1 VALGRRSA
9 AAAAALAALLLPATP
24 VAAAPSPV
32 PAAATASQSPAAAAP
47 SSLAATATATATP
60 SSLAATATATA
71 TATAAAAAPSPTGHA
86 DRLPDLVKAAT
97 VGAAS
102 ITAGRAHSCAI
113 TSIGAVYCWGANANG
128 QLGDGQAPNGSTT
141 AVAATGTGDLTG
153 IAVQVDA
160 GAAHTCA
167 IDTAGLAYCWGANS
181 AGQLGNGDGPD
192 QDTPVRVD
200 ALQTRTLVEITT
212 GDDHSCAID
221 DQGAVWCWGD
231 DAHGQLG
238 APGLGASTS
247 TPVQV
252 STATGMTDPVVDIAA
267 GGDTTCAAT
276 ATGKL
281 YCWGQGDQGEVGDG
295 ASADRS
301 EPVAVSTGTTV
312 RQVAVG
318 AARSC
323 AVDADGSAFCWGAGI
338 GAQPAAVDAGGTK
351 FLQVAVGGAHMCG
364 LDRDDTAYCWGDGDD
379 GAIGDGSTVDR
390 ADPVLVAAGDRVP
403 GATLRDIEA
412 GDRHSCALDDGGV
425 AYCWGADTAG
435 QLGNAA
441 SGSSSVPV
449 RVRGLPRAP
458 AAVTGL
464 TVTALDGG
472 LRVSW
477 HPAGDFGTGTFK
489 SYLAVT
495 SNFEATCTVAAPAG
509 AGCDLTGLDG
519 GHAYDVAV
527 LTLTSDGSALSSFAT
542 AAPDA
547 AASLPPSAAPTEP
560 HHDPGLPDTGS
571 APLLLIAIGTLFVGL
586 GMSLLLVRTGPGR
599 RLGTPRRRP

>member
-1 VALGRRSA
+1 MALGRRSA

-24 VAAAPSPV
+24 
-32 PAAATASQSPAAAAP
+32 AAAAP
-47 SSLAATATATATP
+47 IPSPSPSQSPSQSPSHSPSSSPSPTP
-60 SSLAATATATA
+60 SHSPSHSPSTSHSPS
-71 TATAAAAAPSPTGHA
+71 PSPTGHA
-86 DRLPDLVKAAT
+86 DRLPALVKAAT

-113 TSIGAVYCWGANANG
+113 TSIGAVYCWGADANG
-128 QLGDGQAPNGSTT
+128 QLGDGQAPTGSPT

-167 IDTAGLAYCWGANS
+167 IDTEGLAYCWGANG

-200 ALQTRTLVEITT
+200 ALESRTLVEITT

-221 DQGAVWCWGD
+221 DEGSVWCWGD
-231 DAHGQLG
+231 DSHGQIG

-301 EPVAVSTGTTV
+301 APVAVSTGTTV

-323 AVDADGSAFCWGAGI
+323 AVDADGNAFCWGAGL
-338 GAQPAAVDAGGTK
+338 GAQPTAVDAGGTK
-351 FLQVAVGGAHMCG
+351 FLQVAAGGAHMCG
-364 LDRDDTAYCWGDGDD
+364 LDRDDTAYCWGDGGD
-379 GAIGDGSTVDR
+379 GAIGDGSTADR
-390 ADPVLVAAGDRVP
+390 ADPVLVAAGDRAA

-425 AYCWGADTAG
+425 AYCWGDDTAG
-435 QLGNAA
+435 QLGNSA

-477 HPAGDFGTGTFK
+477 LPAGDFGTGTFK

-495 SNFEATCTVAAPAG
+495 SNFEATCTVTAPAG
-509 AGCDLTGLDG
+509 TGCDLTGLDG

-542 AAPDA
+542 AAPDPV
-547 AASLPPSAAPTEP
+547 ASLAPTAAPVEP
-560 HHDPGLPDTGS
+560 GRDPDLAVTGPT
-571 APLLLIAIGTLFVGL
+571 PLLLIAIGTLFIGL
-586 GMSLLLVRTGPGR
+586 GMSLMLVRTGSGR
-599 RLGTPRRRP
+599 RLGTLRRRP